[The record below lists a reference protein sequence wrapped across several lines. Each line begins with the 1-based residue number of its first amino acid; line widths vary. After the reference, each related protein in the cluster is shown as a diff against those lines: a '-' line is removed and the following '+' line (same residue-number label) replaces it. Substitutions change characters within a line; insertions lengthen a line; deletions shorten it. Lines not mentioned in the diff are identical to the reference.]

1 MSLLEQ
7 KKETLKQELKQAVI
21 QSGLAEEKEI
31 PEILLEVPR
40 EKEHGDWATNLA
52 MQLTKVARRNPR
64 EIAAKIVE
72 HLDKEKN
79 HIEKIEIAGPGFIN
93 FFLDR
98 SFLVDVLDEIDRQKK
113 ITDNPRPGRTKK

>member
-7 KKETLKQELKQAVI
+7 KKETLKQELKQAVM
-21 QSGLAEEKEI
+21 QAGLAEEKEI

-72 HLDKEKN
+72 HLDKETRCMGTTDYN
-79 HIEKIEIAGPGFIN
+79 Y
-93 FFLDR
+93 D
-98 SFLVDVLDEIDRQKK
+98 LVS
-113 ITDNPRPGRTKK
+113 

>member
-21 QSGLAEEKEI
+21 QAGLAEEKEI

-64 EIAAKIVE
+64 EIAAQNCGT
-72 HLDKEKN
+72 LGQREKS
-79 HIEKIEIAGPGFIN
+79 H
-93 FFLDR
+93 
-98 SFLVDVLDEIDRQKK
+98 
-113 ITDNPRPGRTKK
+113 